1 MKKYFLNFLSIF
13 KNKKDTKIYSI
24 QELNEL
30 RQREKKIQIEKKSRQ
45 YISDLNK
52 KQKLWVEKNNRKSR
66 KSILNN
72 YKEMDL

>member
-1 MKKYFLNFLSIF
+1 MKKYFINFLSIF

-72 YKEMDL
+72 YK

>member
-72 YKEMDL
+72 YK

>member
-30 RQREKKIQIEKKSRQ
+30 RQREKKIQLEKKSRQ

-72 YKEMDL
+72 YK

>member
-24 QELNEL
+24 QELNQL
-30 RQREKKIQIEKKSRQ
+30 RQREKKIQFARKSRS

-52 KQKLWVEKNNRKSR
+52 RQKSWFEKKIIESQE
-66 KSILNN
+66 K
-72 YKEMDL
+72 YPK